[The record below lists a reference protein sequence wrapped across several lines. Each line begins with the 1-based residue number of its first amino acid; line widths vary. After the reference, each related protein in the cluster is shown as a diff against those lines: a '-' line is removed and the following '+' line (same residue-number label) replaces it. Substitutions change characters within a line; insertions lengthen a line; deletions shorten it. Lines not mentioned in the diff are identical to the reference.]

1 MAKNKTVQTNKSVE
15 PSRADLKK
23 QVKRLKAENKKL
35 RKENEDLA
43 SKVASLEL
51 RIDGLEM
58 ANRQLLRDYDH
69 LADMDV
75 CVRMAALEVENRRLR
90 DAMREIT
97 HFAINTGCVIEPS
110 ERVTGKR
117 KG

>member
-1 MAKNKTVQTNKSVE
+1 MAKNKTAQTNKGTE
-15 PSRADLKK
+15 PSRADLKA

-43 SKVASLEL
+43 SEVADLKL
-51 RIDGLEM
+51 RLDGLEL
-58 ANRQLLRDYDH
+58 ANRQLLRDYDY
-69 LADMDV
+69 LADMNV

-90 DAMREIT
+90 DAMREIA
-97 HFAINTGCVIEPS
+97 HFAVETGCVIEPS

>member
-1 MAKNKTVQTNKSVE
+1 MAKNKTVQTNKGAE
-15 PSRADLKK
+15 PNRTDLKA
-23 QVKRLKAENKKL
+23 QVKRLKAENRKL

-43 SKVASLEL
+43 SEVAGLEL
-51 RIDGLEM
+51 RIDSLEL

-90 DAMREIT
+90 DAMREIA
-97 HFAINTGCVIEPS
+97 HFAVETGCVIEPS
-110 ERVTGKR
+110 ERVAGKK